1 MGQSARNQ
9 ARQMRAQGAQN
20 EVLSEDLFARQCL
33 DLARRA
39 ESMGRPILT
48 APVDRDLEVAV
59 LDTDFEH
66 ALARAVGI
74 SWCLD
79 QRDK

>member
-1 MGQSARNQ
+1 
-9 ARQMRAQGAQN
+9 
-20 EVLSEDLFARQCL
+20 
-33 DLARRA
+33 
-39 ESMGRPILT
+39 
-48 APVDRDLEVAV
+48 V

>member
-1 MGQSARNQ
+1 
-9 ARQMRAQGAQN
+9 MRCFQKTYLHG
-20 EVLSEDLFARQCL
+20 SDL